1 MAVLCDAT
9 RFAPASGARRVL
21 CRRIARKFCG
31 FDWMAFEEP
40 CSRGLHGLTLRLPQL
55 TARWRPAIIGG
66 MRYLK
71 SSWYIVFAAALTFV
85 SPPDAVAQTP
95 KREAFDPN
103 RIEFATPDWQS
114 SECLGD
120 TRTVLC
126 AAQTSIVCSILF
138 QRSECRHHPKIGKF
152 ANPDGHQRLEYAILD
167 AGFVSVESYRA
178 FRIKYADELAG
189 PSFYGWMQPGI
200 AQVRI
205 RHRYCAIAQTDC
217 DGAKWKDSII
227 VLNRHSKVWRES
239 TAMRFDDYYWFADRS
254 LSP

>member
-1 MAVLCDAT
+1 MALLCDAT
-9 RFAPASGARRVL
+9 QFAPASRARRVL
-21 CRRIARKFCG
+21 CRRIVHKFCG
-31 FDWMAFEEP
+31 FDRMAFEEP

-71 SSWYIVFAAALTFV
+71 SSWYIVFAAALAFV

-167 AGFVSVESYRA
+167 AGFVSVASYRA

-189 PSFYGWMQPGI
+189 PNLYGWMQPGI

-205 RHRYCAIAQTDC
+205 RQRYCAIAQTSC
-217 DGAKWKDSII
+217 DGSKWADRII
-227 VLNRHSKVWRES
+227 VLSRRSNVWVHDIS
-239 TAMRFDDYYWFADRS
+239 MLFGDDDWFADRP

>member
-1 MAVLCDAT
+1 M
-9 RFAPASGARRVL
+9 
-21 CRRIARKFCG
+21 RRISFASCI
-31 FDWMAFEEP
+31 
-40 CSRGLHGLTLRLPQL
+40 L
-55 TARWRPAIIGG
+55 
-66 MRYLK
+66 
-71 SSWYIVFAAALTFV
+71 FAAALAFV
-85 SPPDAVAQTP
+85 SPPDVRAQTS
-95 KREAFDPN
+95 KRQAFDPN

-167 AGFVSVESYRA
+167 AGFVSVASYRA

-189 PSFYGWMQPGI
+189 PNLYGWMQPGV

-205 RHRYCAIAQTDC
+205 RHRYCAIARIDC
-217 DGAKWKDSII
+217 DRSTWTDSVI
-227 VLNRHSKVWRES
+227 VLSRRGKVWRES
-239 TAMRFDDYYWFADRS
+239 TAMFFSDDDWFADRP